1 MPVKTADAVWN
12 GSLMDG
18 KGHLKTQSGALD
30 VDYGWKSRAE
40 EAPGTNPEELIAAA
54 HAGCFSMA
62 FSHILTESKFP
73 PTEIK
78 TKAEVTFAKQG
89 DGFAITGIA
98 LKSEAKV
105 PNISEAAFKEAA
117 EKAKVGC
124 PVSKALS
131 SVKITL
137 DAKLV
142 G

>member
-54 HAGCFSMA
+54 HAGCYSMA

-73 PTEIK
+73 PTQIT

-98 LKSEAKV
+98 LKTEAKV
-105 PNISEAAFKEAA
+105 PGIDEAAFKEAA

-124 PVSKALS
+124 PVSKALA

>member
-18 KGHLKTQSGALD
+18 RGHMKTQSGALD

-62 FSHILTESKFP
+62 LSHILAEGKHP
-73 PTEIK
+73 PTQIN
-78 TKAEVTFAKQG
+78 THAEVTFAKQG
-89 DGFAITGIA
+89 DGFTITGIA
-98 LKSEAKV
+98 LKT
-105 PNISEAAFKEAA
+105 EAAVPGIDDAAFQEAA
-117 EKAKVGC
+117 QKAKAGC
-124 PVSKALS
+124 PVSKALA
-131 SVKITL
+131 SVNITL
-137 DAKLV
+137 TAKLT